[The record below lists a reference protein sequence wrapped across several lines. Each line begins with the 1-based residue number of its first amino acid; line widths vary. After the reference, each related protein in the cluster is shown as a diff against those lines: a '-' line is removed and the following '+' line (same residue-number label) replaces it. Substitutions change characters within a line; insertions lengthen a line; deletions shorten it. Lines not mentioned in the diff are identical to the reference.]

1 MRLQFVHHFSHC
13 FIKEH
18 SFLNAAFGVDFR
30 FLKSLFCGSCND
42 SPEPGDNESDSSVFT
57 GKSKSIFWV
66 GDSLI
71 VSNVGSG
78 DMDDSFGEVGVVFES
93 DLITPG
99 SSTIDDVF
107 ALDGVK
113 FAGESVLEDESLDG
127 VGVFIFDKIYEFG
140 LVEDIG
146 LGPGGGHMSV
156 AFGGSE

>member
-1 MRLQFVHHFSHC
+1 M
-13 FIKEH
+13 
-18 SFLNAAFGVDFR
+18 
-30 FLKSLFCGSCND
+30 
-42 SPEPGDNESDSSVFT
+42 
-57 GKSKSIFWV
+57 
-66 GDSLI
+66 I

-78 DMDDSFGEVGVVFES
+78 DMDDSFGEVGIVFES